1 MVSFYLPMGLTRKL
15 TWRCRGGA
23 LAGDENSTKIR
34 GERTR
39 RGGVQVE
46 RKVRL
51 NARKGTD
58 EPNPTRKP
66 SGAFWASSVQ
76 EGRTDEAD
84 EEPEERDQSKKMNDS
99 TTGHAWAKPPKRP
112 RVGNRVGPNTGTS
125 PARFDR

>member
-1 MVSFYLPMGLTRKL
+1 MGHTKALTRKL

-58 EPNPTRKP
+58 EPNPTSKP
-66 SGAFWASSVQ
+66 SEPFWASRVQ
-76 EGRTDEAD
+76 QGRTDGAD
-84 EEPEERDQSKKMNDS
+84 EEPRERDQSEKMNDS
-99 TTGHAWAKPPKRP
+99 TTAQA
-112 RVGNRVGPNTGTS
+112 
-125 PARFDR
+125 